1 MEIKKGIPVSS
12 GIVIGRALVM
22 DSEKYR
28 IRQRY
33 VQQEDV
39 PAELERFDNARKK
52 VHKDIERVRSQAQD
66 LLQPEIG
73 RIIDTHLSILDDP
86 HLEKEVR
93 DKIENKLYT
102 AERAVSVTMRRFIKA
117 FKSMRDDF
125 FAQRYEDLYDIEK
138 RLLATLLGEDREDV
152 GTLTEEVIIVARD
165 LTPSETA
172 DLDRSKVK
180 GLAIETGGRTSHTAI
195 MARSMRIPAIV
206 GLGSIVDDV
215 SGGDTV
221 LIDGDAGVLI
231 VNPDTATRLRY
242 EDKIRSL
249 ETYEEE
255 IRKARELPAVT
266 ADGVRIRIQ
275 ANIEFPRDVEDVLS
289 NDAEGIGLFRTE
301 FLFLAGDVVPSEQA
315 HFDAYQSAIR
325 RLQGKPLTIRT
336 LDFGADKQHG
346 AQAADFEANPFLGC
360 RSIRYSFE
368 RLDLFIPQLR
378 ATLRASAFGPVRVLF
393 PMISSLEEIRRAKF
407 LLDEAKA
414 ALEREGISFDRDIP
428 VGAMIEIPSAVMI
441 ADFLAREVDFFSIGT
456 NDLIQYTLAVD
467 RVNERVANLFQPTHP
482 AVLRLLRQ
490 VVDVGKKRGVSVS
503 VCGEMPGEDLLAFLL
518 LGMDVTEF
526 SVTPAAIPQL
536 KRVVRGVSLEEARKV
551 TRRVFSLPTS
561 DAVLDHL
568 VKKAR
573 ETCPSIFE

>member
-1 MEIKKGIPVSS
+1 M
-12 GIVIGRALVM
+12 
-22 DSEKYR
+22 
-28 IRQRY
+28 
-33 VQQEDV
+33 
-39 PAELERFDNARKK
+39 
-52 VHKDIERVRSQAQD
+52 
-66 LLQPEIG
+66 
-73 RIIDTHLSILDDP
+73 
-86 HLEKEVR
+86 
-93 DKIENKLYT
+93 
-102 AERAVSVTMRRFIKA
+102 
-117 FKSMRDDF
+117 
-125 FAQRYEDLYDIEK
+125 
-138 RLLATLLGEDREDV
+138 
-152 GTLTEEVIIVARD
+152 
-165 LTPSETA
+165 
-172 DLDRSKVK
+172 
-180 GLAIETGGRTSHTAI
+180 
-195 MARSMRIPAIV
+195 
-206 GLGSIVDDV
+206 
-215 SGGDTV
+215 
-221 LIDGDAGVLI
+221 
-231 VNPDTATRLRY
+231 
-242 EDKIRSL
+242 
-249 ETYEEE
+249 
-255 IRKARELPAVT
+255 
-266 ADGVRIRIQ
+266 
-275 ANIEFPRDVEDVLS
+275 LS

-573 ETCPSIFE
+573 ETCPSLFE